1 MLSIAIPG
9 FKNLSL
15 AHLVLDFNG
24 TLAVDGNLITG
35 VSERRKEAAFSARE
49 EIVRFEAARDGL
61 NRLLA
66 AL

>member
-49 EIVRFEAARDGL
+49 
-61 NRLLA
+61 
-66 AL
+66 